1 MGGGGGGEGFR
12 MSNLSEDLLTY
23 CSSLAVGSPHR
34 EIMHRGKFR
43 VLAAIHLTTPALGS
57 RINSDACFSSVV
69 DPERFFSDPDPTFQ
83 LVSDPD
89 PVSDPT

>member
-1 MGGGGGGEGFR
+1 

-34 EIMHRGKFR
+34 EIIHRGKFR
-43 VLAAIHLTTPALGS
+43 VLAAILLTPTALGS
-57 RINSDACFSSVV
+57 LKNSDACFSSVV
-69 DPERFFSDPDPTFQ
+69 DPEKKISDTDPTFQ
-83 LVSDPD
+83 LVPDPD